1 MKNLKN
7 WGVAALIGL
16 LIGAAFWWAT
26 AEVKDRKDP
35 LNKSAAFVHKDAGTL
50 YWLELAGRKGK
61 VKGKFYQQSIKEKIG
76 EVPFMEEKD
85 YPVTGEKIGSVYEL
99 KLNSGGKIMMFDAW
113 FSGANLIVQKQGEKD
128 SKSYKAVDDEELDE
142 YVKAIQQELQT
153 AIDQSEKKEK
163 DRLNK
168 FFSDRESVY
177 GYLYSTENGSFQLFI
192 KIDEALREG
201 ELTGSLLMMAE
212 TGNENNPY
220 EETSY
225 VLNGITDG
233 NMVEFFTTVNG
244 KAVKLEG
251 NFHEAVAGFNL
262 SFWTTDEK
270 LSFHAVTE
278 EEFNQ
283 SYKEFKTKTQ
293 R

>member
-1 MKNLKN
+1 MKKLKSL
-7 WGVAALIGL
+7 GAAVLIGL
-16 LIGAAFWWAT
+16 LIGAAFWWAA

-50 YWLELAGRKGK
+50 YWLELASRKGK
-61 VKGKFYQQSIKEKIG
+61 VEGKFYQRNIKEEIG
-76 EVPFMEEKD
+76 EVPFMKVKD
-85 YPVTGEKIGSVYEL
+85 YSVTGEKTGKGYEL
-99 KLNSGGKIMMFDAW
+99 KVNNGVDMTFDAW
-113 FSGANLIVQKQGEKD
+113 FSGADLIVKKQGEQGN
-128 SKSYKAVDDEELDE
+128 KSYKAVDDEELDE
-142 YVKAIQQELQT
+142 YVKAIQEELQT
-153 AIDQSEKKEK
+153 AIDQSEEKEK

-168 FFSDRESVY
+168 FFSDLESVY
-177 GYLYSTENGSFQLFI
+177 GYLYSADNGSFQLFI
-192 KIDEALREG
+192 KIDEALRQG
-201 ELTGSLLMMAE
+201 ELTGSLLMMAD

-220 EETSY
+220 EETRY

-233 NMVEFFTTVNG
+233 HMVEFFTTVNG

-251 NFHEAVAGFNL
+251 NFHEATGFDL

-270 LSFHAVTE
+270 LSFHEVTE

-283 SYKEFKTKTQ
+283 KYKKFKTKAQ